1 MNTKA
6 FLGGVLVVT
15 LIVATTG
22 AAAQT
27 AEKPSQALLQK
38 AKSIEAFITGQFKF
52 IRPGSDGKIFVDWDT
67 LAHFEVGNISTDKM
81 TEKRAPVWNGRQF
94 TAEASMKDARGE
106 ITAVSLKGTLSADFA
121 AIETMVAKKTL
132 TRANGD
138 VTSAQWTFKNLA
150 GKVYQNPYT
159 RKKTVSYGD
168 IYPVEQSAAHLSG
181 VVFSEKRSGRGEVTF
196 GGIPTLAEIEAE
208 YKDSAY
214 LDSHKRVQFDVKFV
228 ID

>member
-1 MNTKA
+1 MKAKA
-6 FLGGVLVVT
+6 FLGGVLVVA
-15 LIVATTG
+15 LIVATAG

-52 IRPGSDGKIFVDWDT
+52 IRPGSDGKTFVDWDT
-67 LAHFEVGNISTDKM
+67 LAHFGAGNISTDKM
-81 TEKRAPVWNGRQF
+81 TEKKAPVWNGRQF
-94 TAEASMKDARGE
+94 TAEASEKDARGE
-106 ITAVSLKGTLSADFA
+106 TTAVSLKGALSADFA
-121 AIETMVAKKTL
+121 AIETLVAKKTV
-132 TRANGD
+132 TKANGD
-138 VTSAQWTFKNLA
+138 VTSVQWTFKGLP

-168 IYPVEQSAAHLSG
+168 IYPVEQSAAHLSA
-181 VVFSEKRSGRGEVTF
+181 VIFSEKRGGQGEVTF
-196 GGIPTLAEIEAE
+196 GGLPTLAEIEAE

-214 LDSHKRVQFDVKFV
+214 LDSYKRVQFDVKFV